1 MPVEIDITQRLAAIA
16 DATLE
21 IVATEGI
28 DGVTIR
34 AVARRMGGSTTLVTN
49 YLPTREALLRN
60 AIEHALASWDAE
72 VGQVAGEAT
81 AGERL
86 SDVVRWACSTEGND
100 QVLRRLF
107 MEVLG
112 RVGPESEASQVLR
125 EDSRQNRDLL
135 ADAARDAGAA
145 DAAFVADVLHLM
157 LRGFYLSSL
166 EDPERWTS
174 ERVAP
179 LIERLVRLLTASS

>member
-81 AGERL
+81 AGSGCPTSSAGRA
-86 SDVVRWACSTEGND
+86 RPRATTRCCAG
-100 QVLRRLF
+100 F